1 MAKQDLDIDVEAE
14 RPVKASGPLKWY
26 LIGITGLLVIVAASY
41 ATLYFAGIVGTP
53 GAPGAA
59 TAEAA
64 ATDKPGAAPKLPPLY
79 LPMEPAFVVNFIA
92 NPNARFLQIN
102 LQVSAR
108 DPLVLERVEKHSPA
122 IRNTLLMLFSN
133 QDPVA
138 LNSRDGK
145 EDLRQRT
152 LEEVN
157 RALQEQTGSAGVE
170 DVFFTSFVMQ

>member
-14 RPVKASGPLKWY
+14 RPVKVSGPLKWY

-41 ATLYFAGIVGTP
+41 ATLYFAGIVGAP
-53 GAPGAA
+53 GASGAA
-59 TAEAA
+59 TAEAV
-64 ATDKPGAAPKLPPLY
+64 ATDKPAAAPKLPPLY